1 MSECM
6 LVVQTKNRRH
16 LTYVYYA
23 FAPYVPPFLASFKLD
38 HWDNHPPSCYDKSY
52 DNLVISV
59 RSTNTQR
66 NRPREVLPVEDAQIV
81 THLQ

>member
-1 MSECM
+1 M

-59 RSTNTQR
+59 RSTSATHS
-66 NRPREVLPVEDAQIV
+66 V
-81 THLQ
+81 TGPEKRFQLKTPKL